1 MSIIDP
7 VTCGFVKIYCYNL
20 FTSVKKIPKDING
33 NPKHKQS
40 FVLQAQYKS
49 FMEVFPQGIY
59 GIVEY
64 NQFTNNFKKIVKNLQ
79 TLGKQSPG
87 KKKYLLE
94 LFSQKSWKKTRKKA
108 RETHYSRMLCLCK

>member
-49 FMEVFPQGIY
+49 LMEVFPQGTH

-79 TLGKQSPG
+79 HWGSGRQEKRNS
-87 KKKYLLE
+87 
-94 LFSQKSWKKTRKKA
+94 
-108 RETHYSRMLCLCK
+108 C